1 MLRSFFQVSCRDV
14 VRSCC
19 YLLRACPDQPSRLE
33 FNKNVEDA
41 DSYLPCVY
49 LAGNVVLA
57 YLAIQMAGG
66 TLGNLPQSIGGL
78 AAARTAAV
86 VVHETIQRVSPI
98 DPFKN
103 EGATPLSVDGAITLN
118 QTSMC
123 AMAFAFKFCLIKS
136 WLFVA
141 PLGLVNPPSYR

>member
-103 EGATPLSVDGAITLN
+103 EGATPLSVDGAIT
-118 QTSMC
+118 
-123 AMAFAFKFCLIKS
+123 
-136 WLFVA
+136 V
-141 PLGLVNPPSYR
+141 G